1 MHRGDFFGVSH
12 GAAAS
17 SRASAARPHDTRPT
31 ARRRLGDNLLAILR
45 VFPSPL
51 PFPSRDVSSPLPYT
65 LFLGRFSPPSVFF
78 FKSLLTIYGGEQ
90 AAIAQVPRKTERRSR
105 IPSFFPSAP
114 RYGTSYRGSPAI
126 SCCVYRLS
134 KFVRVEWAQK
144 KIGCG
149 YVCGPGAWVL
159 PWTRKP
165 TCSMSPSSRTTRKRY
180 RSYLDALSLNLVCS
194 HWRLL
199 PPCRI

>member
-1 MHRGDFFGVSH
+1 MTSSGSRTERPPAQEPQRRDRTTHGRRQEDASETISSPFYAFF
-12 GAAAS
+12 
-17 SRASAARPHDTRPT
+17 
-31 ARRRLGDNLLAILR
+31 LLPFHFQA
-45 VFPSPL
+45 VMCPPPSPT
-51 PFPSRDVSSPLPYT
+51 PSSSVGSL
-65 LFLGRFSPPSVFF
+65 LLRFFF

-114 RYGTSYRGSPAI
+114 RYGTSYRGGSAI

-165 TCSMSPSSRTTRKRY
+165 TCSMPPSSRTTRKRY
-180 RSYLDALSLNLVCS
+180 RSYLDASGLNLVCS